1 MADRQEPLTLRSIWD
16 QYEGKWRN
24 AHVPV
29 GYREKPMQR
38 GLAAITVEG
47 NLMVSAADKTAKILR
62 GRPFLKGQSGN
73 PAGRPIGSRNAATVA
88 MEQLLDGE
96 AEAIVRKAVQKAKQ
110 GDSIALRLCLERI
123 VPPRKDRP
131 INFALPTI
139 TSAADA
145 LKAIGAL
152 IAAVASGHVTPSEA
166 AELSKLVEG
175 FVKSLEITD
184 LAERIAKL
192 ESATTHETAAK

>member
-1 MADRQEPLTLRSIWD
+1 M
-16 QYEGKWRN
+16 
-24 AHVPV
+24 
-29 GYREKPMQR
+29 
-38 GLAAITVEG
+38 GLSELG
-47 NLMVSAADKTAKILR
+47 
-62 GRPFLKGQSGN
+62 
-73 PAGRPIGSRNAATVA
+73 
-88 MEQLLDGE
+88 
-96 AEAIVRKAVQKAKQ
+96 AKQ

-139 TSAADA
+139 TTAADA
-145 LKAIGAL
+145 LKATGAL
-152 IAAVASGHVTPSEA
+152 IAAVANGDVTPSEA

-192 ESATTHETAAK
+192 ESVTTHESPGK